1 MKLRIFDT
9 IYHRTAIQIL
19 AGKLG
24 LSWVNGKEMLIR
36 QGAES
41 FEKWVGIK
49 PDLEVMRRG
58 FDEGAKVK

>member
-1 MKLRIFDT
+1 MKIFDT
-9 IYHRTAIQIL
+9 IYHPTSIQRL
-19 AGKLG
+19 AAELG
-24 LSWVNGKEMLIR
+24 ISWANGKEMLIR

-49 PDLEVMRRG
+49 PDLEIMRRG